1 MNNNFLKKF
10 CWLILRS
17 FWQTKDDAFLFMV
30 SRKMST
36 CRSTRGNEEAPCNNN
51 RQIDDLANSIKT
63 INGIWQLWVSS
74 QWLLEEWTLPDQ
86 LREIQFDET
95 FVMIITRWWF
105 RELHHMLYE

>member
-1 MNNNFLKKF
+1 MKNNFLKKF
-10 CWLILRS
+10 YWLILQNS
-17 FWQTKDDAFLFMV
+17 WQTNDDAFLFIV

-36 CRSTRGNEEAPCNNN
+36 CRSTKGNPFWKAPYNNN

-74 QWLLEEWTLPDQ
+74 QWLLEEWTLLDQ

-95 FVMIITRWWF
+95 FAMIITRWWF
-105 RELHHMLYE
+105 